1 MKIFVDTNVLIDYLV
16 GREPY
21 FETADKIIQI
31 CCDKIVTG
39 FMAAHSVPNLFFI
52 LRKDYDHQTR
62 RIMIKSLFDIL
73 EVSGIGKNVLL
84 TALERLN
91 FKDFEDCLQDECAV
105 AVNADYIVTRNINDF
120 ANSKI
125 KAITPQEFLEIYKKT
140 KGSGVSGE

>member
-1 MKIFVDTNVLIDYLV
+1 MKILVDTNVLIDYLV

-31 CCDKIVTG
+31 GCDKIVTG

-84 TALERLN
+84 TVLERVN
-91 FKDFEDCLQDECAV
+91 FKDFEDVPLQ
-105 AVNADYIVTRNINDF
+105 
-120 ANSKI
+120 
-125 KAITPQEFLEIYKKT
+125 
-140 KGSGVSGE
+140 

>member
-1 MKIFVDTNVLIDYLV
+1 MTI
-16 GREPY
+16 
-21 FETADKIIQI
+21 
-31 CCDKIVTG
+31 
-39 FMAAHSVPNLFFI
+39 
-52 LRKDYDHQTR
+52 

-84 TALERLN
+84 TALERVN

-125 KAITPQEFLEIYKKT
+125 KAITPQEFWEIYKKT
-140 KGSGVSGE
+140 KE